1 MVVFFVVFRP
11 KVGKRVWIWTKSIM
25 VQHVKHSQRKTRRLP
40 NCTNALNNT
49 LLLPLRI
56 GKNCIFVLPKERRNK
71 TNTLKMK
78 ILQKIKGVNSLV
90 CLLAL
95 TTLLVPAKLLGQSEL
110 TVYDGGNS
118 NTFVPYSYEYRQQW
132 QKCEFVIPAVAL
144 ADMGANAQ
152 VGMLI
157 SEMTFYYGAYGYYT
171 ELCTFKVFVE
181 EVGFE
186 SFEGQTSFHGYDN
199 AMLVY
204 DGRLNYHY
212 GEVKVSF
219 NENFAYHGGN
229 LLIGVYPTKTQY
241 YYEGSYP
248 FYGTTVANAAMEG
261 YSNDP
266 DNIPASII
274 DFIPKTTFVYYDEDY
289 CFAPK
294 DLDYDGYSL
303 TSTSVTLDWTPV
315 GSEQEWKIKYTDE
328 EGNETVVDD
337 ITEHPY
343 TLTGLQP
350 GTSYQNISVCAVCGV
365 DNESDWTVNYYG
377 FTTLFC
383 EPEDQCELHYELR
396 STEEGWGWGW
406 DNYITV
412 SYKRGEDDYVTVEE
426 LRLVNGTLKEGDL
439 ALCDGLTYDFD
450 WTADDPSA
458 LTYISF
464 VITDPYGNPID
475 DLDYSN
481 GGVPEESTTLL
492 EGFTMDCPS
501 CKKPRNFSATTAP
514 TSASFIWT
522 ADSGQMEWQ
531 FQYST
536 DQTTWS
542 TVQTVTGTPSCS
554 INNLDPAT
562 QYFARVRAN
571 CGDGDY
577 SPWAVIS
584 FYTDCATLVIDAEYP
599 YSENFD
605 SYDPYDPYGGGEWK
619 GMRMEVTEKLPLC
632 WSSWNGSDDYQQSIY
647 PYIDYDWESESNV
660 LKFYVYNYEGE
671 GAMFDQ
677 YAILPAMEDVDGL
690 MMSFRAKDYES
701 STSDFSIGVMTDPT
715 DPTTF
720 VEVQTFEA
728 TEEWNN
734 FVVYFD
740 AYQGQGEYI
749 AIKIAT
755 PGEYESYNL
764 YIDDIEV
771 AMLPT
776 CFVPSELEASDVLV
790 NEATLSWTPYGDE
803 TAWQVRYSTDQNTW
817 TTVDYEEQN
826 PGETVTK
833 QLTGLSANTLYYVQ
847 VRANCDN
854 EDYSVWSSMT
864 QFRTDCGTY
873 QPVPYYENFE
883 SYSSDEDQPSCWSR
897 INTTSNASYPYIT
910 RDGYQI
916 FYDDDTPNSA
926 SYRFYIY
933 NNSSAGDALYGILPK
948 MQDINTLQMRF
959 DAKGS
964 DDDYWNSYSSR
975 FQVGVMTDPED
986 ESTFTVIL
994 NEQENFHSE
1003 LRSFTVS
1010 FADYQGSE
1018 GHIAIKVVKESGNDS
1033 WLVIDNIAVEPV
1045 VHKTIE
1051 GYTADDNGWYLIAS
1065 PVVGSISPLKVDNML
1080 NGNFDLYAFDQNAEG
1095 AEWQNY
1101 QAHQEGFMLQNGQ
1114 GYLYA
1119 NSGDVTLGFAG
1130 AMQPNQSVTVTLA
1143 YTDGKPYAGW
1153 NLVGNPFDGTAT
1165 LVGDPDYYRI
1175 NGNLLVAS
1183 TGEIGVCEGIF
1194 VQATAINQSVTFQR
1208 AATQGEPEPSDGL
1221 SLSLYNNTSRRL
1233 DLARIRFS
1241 EGDNLGKLDL
1251 LSDPNKLF
1259 IPLDGKE
1266 YAVVHAGAVGEM
1278 PLSFMAAE
1286 NGRYTL
1292 AVNLEE
1298 VEMSYLHLID
1308 NLTGADIDLLET
1320 PSYTFEA
1327 RMSDYSSRFR
1337 LVFRANDAS
1346 GASTSSA
1353 TFAFFDGNSWQVNN
1367 TGAATLQVIDVLG
1380 RIVSSQT
1387 INGNATLGT
1396 DNLGAGVYVMRLV
1409 NGDEVKVQK
1418 VVVR

>member
-1 MVVFFVVFRP
+1 
-11 KVGKRVWIWTKSIM
+11 
-25 VQHVKHSQRKTRRLP
+25 
-40 NCTNALNNT
+40 
-49 LLLPLRI
+49 
-56 GKNCIFVLPKERRNK
+56 
-71 TNTLKMK
+71 MK

-152 VGMLI
+152 VGKLI

-350 GTSYQNISVCAVCGV
+350 GTYYESINVGAVCGEDDV
-365 DNESDWTVNYYG
+365 NWTEYNYNG
-377 FTTLFC
+377 FTTPFC
-383 EPEDQCELHYELR
+383 ESEDQCELHYELR
-396 STEEGWGWGW
+396 CSEEGWW
-406 DNYITV
+406 DWSNYIEV
-412 SYKRGEDDYVTVEE
+412 YYMPDDERYLAVAE
-426 LRLVNGTLKEGDL
+426 LRLENEMVLKGDL
-439 ALCDGLTYDFD
+439 PLCDGGTYDFI
-450 WTADDPSA
+450 WNVGYSEA
-458 LTYISF
+458 LEYISF
-464 VITDPYGNPID
+464 VITDSYGNPIQG
-475 DLDYSN
+475 LDFSN
-481 GGVPEESTTLL
+481 GGAPEENTTLL
-492 EGFTMDCPS
+492 ENYVMHCPS
-501 CKKPRNFSATTAP
+501 CKQPSDFSVATAS
-514 TSASFIWT
+514 TSASFAWT
-522 ADSGQMEWQ
+522 ADNGQDAWEL
-531 FQYST
+531 QYST
-536 DQTTWS
+536 DETQWS
-542 TVQTVTGTPSCS
+542 ATQNVTGASTCT
-554 INNLDPAT
+554 IDALQPAT
-562 QYFARVRAN
+562 EYFARVRAN
-571 CGDGDY
+571 CGGGDY
-577 SPWAVIS
+577 SPWTVIS
-584 FYTDCATLVIDAEYP
+584 FYTDCASMMIDAINP
-599 YSENFD
+599 YLEDFD
-605 SYDPYDPYGGGEWK
+605 SYEPWNSYGGGGEWK
-619 GMRMEVTEKLPLC
+619 GSRMEVSGKLPLC
-632 WSSWNGSDDYQQSIY
+632 WNSWNNSDDYQQSMY
-647 PYIDYDWESESNV
+647 PYVDYDDESESNV
-660 LKFYVYNYEGE
+660 LHFYVYNSEGE
-671 GAMFDQ
+671 GAMLDQ
-677 YAILPAMEDVDGL
+677 YAILPAMEDVAGL
-690 MMSFRAKDYES
+690 MMSFRAKDAES
-701 STSDFSIGVMTDPT
+701 ATSNFSVGVMTDPT

-749 AIKIAT
+749 AIKVGT
-755 PGEYESYNL
+755 PREYESYEV
-764 YIDDIEV
+764 YFDEVEV
-771 AMLPT
+771 AVLPT
-776 CFVPSELEASDVLV
+776 CFVPSGFAVDNVDE
-790 NEATLSWTPYGDE
+790 NEATLTWAPYGSE
-803 TAWQVRYSTDQNTW
+803 TAWQVRYSTDQSTW
-817 TTVDYEEQN
+817 TVVDCAEQ
-826 PGETVTK
+826 PSA
-833 QLTGLSANTLYYVQ
+833 QLTGLLANNLYYVQ
-847 VRANCDN
+847 VRANCGDG
-854 EDYSVWSSMT
+854 DYSTWSSMKS
-864 QFRTDCGTY
+864 FRTDCGAY
-873 QPVPYYENFE
+873 QPVPYYEDFE
-883 SYSSDEDQPSCWSR
+883 NYSYDEEQPSCWSR
-897 INTTSNASYPYIT
+897 INTTSSASYPYIT

-933 NNSSAGDALYGILPK
+933 NNSSAGDVLYGILPK

-1409 NGDEVKVQK
+1409 NGESVRTQK
-1418 VVVR
+1418 IIIK